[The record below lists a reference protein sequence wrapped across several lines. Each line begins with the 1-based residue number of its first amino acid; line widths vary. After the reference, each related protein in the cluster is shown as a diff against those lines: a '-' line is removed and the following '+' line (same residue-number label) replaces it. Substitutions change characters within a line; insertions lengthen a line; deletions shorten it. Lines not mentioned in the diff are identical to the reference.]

1 MMPTPTACPP
11 APPDRADLRSMQ
23 AHAQQ
28 AADLMQALS
37 SPHRLLVLCALA
49 EQELRVSD
57 LNARLPL
64 SQSALSQH
72 LALLRKLG
80 LVNTRRQ
87 SQTIYY
93 SIADGPA
100 LAIIQLLHTHF
111 CSSPN
116 PPSDQGSSH
125 V

>member
-1 MMPTPTACPP
+1 MNRKATLPPTAACP
-11 APPDRADLRSMQ
+11 APLPAPADLQSMQ
-23 AHAQQ
+23 KHAQQ

-49 EQELRVSD
+49 EQELCVSD

-100 LAIIQLLHTHF
+100 LAIIQLLHAHF
-111 CSSPN
+111 CGSPN
-116 PPSDQGSSH
+116 PPS
-125 V
+125 

>member
-1 MMPTPTACPP
+1 MPTRPVCPP
-11 APPDRADLRSMQ
+11 ALPDPTDLRSMQ
-23 AHAQQ
+23 AHARQ

-57 LNARLPL
+57 LNTRLPL

-100 LAIIQLLHTHF
+100 LAIIQLLHAHF
-111 CSSPN
+111 CGNPN
-116 PPSDQGSSH
+116 PPPDQGSSH

>member
-1 MMPTPTACPP
+1 MPTRPVCPP
-11 APPDRADLRSMQ
+11 ALPDPTDLQSMQ
-23 AHAQQ
+23 AHARQ

-57 LNARLPL
+57 LNNRLPL

-100 LAIIQLLHTHF
+100 LAIIQLLHAHF
-111 CSSPN
+111 CGNPN
-116 PPSDQGSSH
+116 SPSDQGSSH